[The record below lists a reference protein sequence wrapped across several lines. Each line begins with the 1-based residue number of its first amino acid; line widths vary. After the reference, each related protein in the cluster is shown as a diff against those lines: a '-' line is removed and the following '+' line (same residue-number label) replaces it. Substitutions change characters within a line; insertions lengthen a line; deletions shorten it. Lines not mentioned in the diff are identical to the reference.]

1 MSDEGKNNEAVCNI
15 VNQIVRMCEDIRDC
29 LGCCSC
35 AGAVRSIYE
44 CQIDRIKTD
53 FNCIMKLT
61 GDARRYLPTENQYP
75 N

>member
-1 MSDEGKNNEAVCNI
+1 MSDKGKNNEAVCNI

-35 AGAVRSIYE
+35 AGAVRSIYD

-53 FNCIMKLT
+53 LNCITKLT
-61 GDARRYLPTENQYP
+61 GDAKRYLPTENQYP